1 MIEGRAKTL
10 SHDEF
15 TRLVKITAVERHGLR
30 NVAILYCSFGLGL
43 RVAEIASLSVG
54 DVMNSDGTVKDHFQI
69 TRATAKNNRNRDVF
83 LTNPKVRK
91 ALKTYLDDRR
101 QNDDVMVA
109 DGSALF
115 RSQKGSRFTGHSL
128 QMAMKAMFRRAN
140 LPETVSSHSGRR
152 SFATNLLNQQHV
164 NIRTVQQLLGH
175 ANITQTA
182 VYCDAD
188 PTTMKNVVARVV

>member
-1 MIEGRAKTL
+1 MGA
-10 SHDEF
+10 
-15 TRLVKITAVERHGLR
+15 AP
-30 NVAILYCSFGLGL
+30 
-43 RVAEIASLSVG
+43 
-54 DVMNSDGTVKDHFQI
+54 
-69 TRATAKNNRNRDVF
+69 DVF
-83 LTNPKVRK
+83 LINPKVRK
-91 ALKTYLDDRR
+91 ALKAYLDDRR
-101 QNDDVMVA
+101 QNHDVMVA